1 MLALILVVGGCRETN
16 PEPSQPEIAPEVLA
30 ERREAFMR
38 DHARLTE
45 QYEALKQESA
55 RLAPFRAPVVV
66 RRPTVVAFYPVWM
79 ARLDSI
85 RLRTFLTASRLRAA
99 QAGWAFEDRHT
110 GSIGLWEPHAQA
122 KYALPVPWDSLGFV
136 LAAPAQLPQVLY
148 DDSSVSLLPA
158 RLHSLRGWLPGA
170 GGQIAEDL

>member
-1 MLALILVVGGCRETN
+1 MLSLIVVVGGCPGTN
-16 PEPSQPEIAPEVLA
+16 PEPSQPQIDPGVLA

-38 DHARLTE
+38 DQARLTE

-66 RRPTVVAFYPVWM
+66 RRPTVVAFYPAWM

-85 RLRTFLTASRLRAA
+85 RLSSFLTASRLRAS
-99 QAGWAFEDRHT
+99 QAGWAFEYRHT
-110 GSIGLWEPHAQA
+110 GSIRLWEPHAQA

-136 LAAPAQLPQVLY
+136 LAAPMRLPQVIY
-148 DDSSVSLLPA
+148 DDSSVSFLPA
-158 RLHSLRGWLPGA
+158 RLQSLRGWLPGA
-170 GGQIAEDL
+170 GEQISEDL